1 VIGLKEVYYEDV
13 KVGDE
18 LPALKKTITKEQILN
33 YADACGDYNPIHV
46 DEESAKKAGLGGIIA
61 HGLLGF
67 ASVIQLI
74 TDWLRDPMDL
84 KKIVV
89 RFTSMVRPGD
99 VLSIKGTIK
108 DKYVKDSL
116 NYVDCEV
123 VSKNQRGEKTIIG
136 KATAILPSKTD

>member
-1 VIGLKEVYYEDV
+1 
-13 KVGDE
+13 
-18 LPALKKTITKEQILN
+18 
-33 YADACGDYNPIHV
+33 
-46 DEESAKKAGLGGIIA
+46 
-61 HGLLGF
+61 
-67 ASVIQLI
+67 
-74 TDWLRDPMDL
+74 
-84 KKIVV
+84 
-89 RFTSMVRPGD
+89 MVRPGD

>member
-1 VIGLKEVYYEDV
+1 
-13 KVGDE
+13 
-18 LPALKKTITKEQILN
+18 
-33 YADACGDYNPIHV
+33 
-46 DEESAKKAGLGGIIA
+46 
-61 HGLLGF
+61 
-67 ASVIQLI
+67 
-74 TDWLRDPMDL
+74 MDL